1 MHIKSLLTDSII
13 FIAIA
18 EEPSLIEDIL
28 EPLKGLSTFVKERS
42 DSLSIQAES
51 NTNIFDWLKKK
62 RSASSPAELPNDI
75 SEPDGLKKDDSL
87 PDIVNL
93 DSNEYIPVKI
103 DASPASMND
112 IPEFITKDF
121 TNNDTDDLVY
131 KVKKKNKKSKK
142 GILFYPFGKLHYA
155 NYALIFYI

>member
-1 MHIKSLLTDSII
+1 M
-13 FIAIA
+13 
-18 EEPSLIEDIL
+18 EDIL

-42 DSLSIQAES
+42 DSLSVQTES

-62 RSASSPAELPNDI
+62 RSASSPAEFPNDI
-75 SEPDGLKKDDSL
+75 SVPDGLKKDDSL
-87 PDIVNL
+87 PAIVNL

-121 TNNDTDDLVY
+121 TTNNDTDDLVY
-131 KVKKKNKKSKK
+131 KVKKKNKKTKK
-142 GILFYPFGKLHYA
+142 GISFYLFCKVCTNIIY
-155 NYALIFYI
+155 YICINNIAQ